1 MPYGKIVDC
10 WQRDNVM
17 PPMPEEEYP
26 IYQSASFRRFKKTL
40 KRPTWRCS
48 GPLEGTKSLRSHVSD
63 NITSIGNNE
72 TVSDDLYLGQQ
83 GLMRLHQSLADP
95 SVSLCQATI
104 HISLYQGPP
113 PSLSPPPSSSP

>member
-26 IYQSASFRRFKKTL
+26 IYQSASFRRFKRTL
-40 KRPTWRCS
+40 KLPTCCS
-48 GPLEGTKSLRSHVSD
+48 GRLEGTKSLPSHVSD
-63 NITSIGNNE
+63 DFTSIGNNE

-83 GLMRLHQSLADP
+83 RLMLLHQSLADP

-104 HISLYQGPP
+104 HISLYQDPP
-113 PSLSPPPSSSP
+113 PSPSPPPFSSP